1 MLTKYGLVKERLVDL
16 MTDSLRAQ
24 ILKLLGYRVDIV
36 EFIGGEHTARNIMI
50 RAVKTGAPVTAIDKG
65 RYEQMLKE
73 WNVKPYLSKLLF

>member
-1 MLTKYGLVKERLVDL
+1 

-50 RAVKTGAPVTAIDKG
+50 RAVKTGAAVQGLDKQ
-65 RYEQMLKE
+65 RYEKM
-73 WNVKPYLSKLLF
+73 VKDWQITPYLSKLLSKKLKAAADISNI